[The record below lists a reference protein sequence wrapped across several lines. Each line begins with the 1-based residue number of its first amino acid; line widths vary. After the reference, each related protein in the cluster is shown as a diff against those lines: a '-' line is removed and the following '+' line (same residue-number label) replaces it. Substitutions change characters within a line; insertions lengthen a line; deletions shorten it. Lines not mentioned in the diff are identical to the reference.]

1 LIPSEEL
8 EILIKS
14 RQPIIWVVTWEEHRL
29 DLALHEIAKHNYL
42 EFSTWTFASGL
53 SKLAGSD
60 KPIMLNPI
68 EILEIIDQHNVGTMF
83 VLRDY
88 HSFLKDA
95 QVVRKLRDITESKS
109 IYNPIIITSPVLNIP
124 IELEK
129 LVHVIDYT
137 LPGVKDISMMVDE
150 ALDFIEDR
158 DIDVDSV
165 VKACQG
171 LTADEIENVFAKSTV
186 VSGTLDPD
194 IISNEKKQIIRKS
207 GILDLYDEAD
217 DFNDI
222 GGMDNLKHWIMQRSK
237 AFTEEAKSYGLQTPK
252 GMLLLGIPGT
262 GKSMICKAISNLWR
276 MPLLRLDIGRMMAG
290 IVGSS
295 EENMR
300 KAIRLAEACSPCIL
314 FIDEIEKGLSGMAS
328 SNFSDA
334 GTTSRLVS
342 TLLQWLSDKT
352 SPVFVVATAN
362 SIEELSPELLRK
374 GRFDEI
380 FFLDLPNKL
389 DREEITKIHLTKR
402 GRNIEDFYV
411 NVIASETVGFSGS
424 EIEQVIM
431 AAMFDVYSKTNGARD
446 INTEDILNAVGS
458 TKPLSVTMKEKVD
471 KLRKWCLTRARLAST
486 TVEDNSFLLK
496 RKNKR
501 EK

>member
-1 LIPSEEL
+1 
-8 EILIKS
+8 
-14 RQPIIWVVTWEEHRL
+14 
-29 DLALHEIAKHNYL
+29 
-42 EFSTWTFASGL
+42 
-53 SKLAGSD
+53 
-60 KPIMLNPI
+60 
-68 EILEIIDQHNVGTMF
+68 
-83 VLRDY
+83 
-88 HSFLKDA
+88 
-95 QVVRKLRDITESKS
+95 
-109 IYNPIIITSPVLNIP
+109 
-124 IELEK
+124 
-129 LVHVIDYT
+129 
-137 LPGVKDISMMVDE
+137 
-150 ALDFIEDR
+150 
-158 DIDVDSV
+158 
-165 VKACQG
+165 
-171 LTADEIENVFAKSTV
+171 
-186 VSGTLDPD
+186 
-194 IISNEKKQIIRKS
+194 
-207 GILDLYDEAD
+207 
-217 DFNDI
+217 
-222 GGMDNLKHWIMQRSK
+222 MQRSK